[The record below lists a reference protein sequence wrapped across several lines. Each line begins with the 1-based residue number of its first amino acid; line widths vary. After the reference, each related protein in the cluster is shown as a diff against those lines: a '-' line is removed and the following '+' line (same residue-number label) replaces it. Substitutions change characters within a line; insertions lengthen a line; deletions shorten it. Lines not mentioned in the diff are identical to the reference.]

1 MRTLAIVPVK
11 SFDEAKQRLAAQL
24 ARGSRSSLAQA
35 MFSDVLAALGRV
47 HTVDAIAVVTADPA
61 AQQLAHGRAL
71 VLHDSAQAGQS
82 DAVQIGIRH
91 AVATGYPRA
100 LLVPGDTPL
109 IDPAEVDSLLDAAES
124 EQLGCGIVSDR
135 HGTGTNALI
144 LSPPDAIAPAFGPE
158 SLWRH
163 VGLAKAAGVPHRVL
177 PAPSLEHDVDT
188 PEDLAALREAIEG
201 VRGRGQRTWGALH
214 QIDHSR
220 AAGAARAGAGPVEVR
235 A

>member
-1 MRTLAIVPVK
+1 LRTLAIVPIK
-11 SFDEAKQRLAAQL
+11 TFDEAKQRLAASL

-47 HTVDAIAVVTADPA
+47 RSIEAVAVITADPA

-82 DAVQIGIRH
+82 DAVEIGIRH

-109 IDPAEVDSLLDAAES
+109 IDPAEVQELLDAAER
-124 EQLGCGIVSDR
+124 EALGAAIVADR
-135 HGTGTNALI
+135 HGTGTNALV
-144 LSPPDAIAPAFGPE
+144 LSPPDAIAPAFGPG
-158 SLWRH
+158 SLERH
-163 VGLAKAAGVPHRVL
+163 VRIASEAGVAHRVV
-177 PAPSLEHDVDT
+177 AVPSLEHDVDT
-188 PEDLAALREAIEG
+188 PDDLDALRETITG

-220 AAGAARAGAGPVEVR
+220 AHPAAAPAGARA
-235 A
+235 

>member
-1 MRTLAIVPVK
+1 VRTLAIVPVK
-11 SFDEAKQRLAAQL
+11 SFDEAKQRLGAQL

-47 HTVDAIAVVTADPA
+47 RAIESIAVVTADPA

-71 VLHDSAQAGQS
+71 VLHDSVQAGQS
-82 DAVQIGIRH
+82 DAVEIAIRH
-91 AVATGYPRA
+91 AIATGFARV

-109 IDPAEVDSLLDAAES
+109 IDPAEVDELLAVS
-124 EQLGCGIVSDR
+124 ERERLGVGIVSDR
-135 HGTGTNALI
+135 HGSGTNALV
-144 LSPPDAIAPAFGPE
+144 LSPPDAIGPAFGPE

-163 VGLAKAAGVPHRVL
+163 VGLAKAAGLAHRVL

-188 PEDLAALREAIEG
+188 PEDLAALRQAIAG

-220 AAGAARAGAGPVEVR
+220 PRAGAAGVQVEVR